1 MFDLDTTE
9 EKFEEKVEQQ
19 SDRKNEVEKLDTFD
33 KQETKNDIKIEVQQ
47 EDNINLEVT
56 EEVAGNLEQDLMTEN
71 TIVETA
77 PIEDL
82 KIVEDIKKEPKPVET
97 LEQKAEDVITD
108 DTVNTE
114 IDT

>member
-47 EDNINLEVT
+47 EDNIN
-56 EEVAGNLEQDLMTEN
+56 
-71 TIVETA
+71 
-77 PIEDL
+77 
-82 KIVEDIKKEPKPVET
+82 
-97 LEQKAEDVITD
+97 
-108 DTVNTE
+108 
-114 IDT
+114 

>member
-9 EKFEEKVEQQ
+9 EKFEEKVEDQ
-19 SDRKNEVEKLDTFD
+19 SNRKEQVEKLDSFD
-33 KQETKNDIKIEVQQ
+33 KQETKTDIKIEPQK
-47 EDNINLEVT
+47 EDNINIEVT

-82 KIVEDIKKEPKPVET
+82 KIVEDIKKCF
-97 LEQKAEDVITD
+97 
-108 DTVNTE
+108 
-114 IDT
+114 